1 MKDGKFNAGDIYNLL
16 YERYKDGREFLCAR
30 EVADGTGWATR
41 RLDFVACDCYASKG
55 WGIYAFEVKIS
66 KSDLRN
72 ELFDPTK
79 HNIFFDN
86 IDYFS
91 IVAPNYVL
99 DAEYVQLIPKQWGI
113 IKAVAG
119 KEEGEPNKLVTYR
132 KPLALHD
139 EKDYKMSRDFVF
151 CLMRRLRDDP
161 SIKETAQEIR
171 NAEYKRGYEEGKKY
185 VASNE
190 YERLYKSVNDENK
203 IFRRALSALG
213 VSNVWWHNTGD
224 RLEEEARTRA
234 IEIKRYERAYDSL
247 IGLEDQI
254 RLLGGCLEEL
264 KAVGKTF
271 SKVKEDA
278 DKTDDNSPAKILT
291 F

>member
-1 MKDGKFNAGDIYNLL
+1 MKDGKFTAGDIYNLL
-16 YERYKDGREFLCAR
+16 YERYKDGREWLCAR

-86 IDYFS
+86 IDYYS
-91 IVAPNYVL
+91 IVAPDYVL
-99 DAEYVQLIPKQWGI
+99 DAEYVKLIPKQWGI

-119 KEEGEPNKLVTYR
+119 KTDGEPNKLLTCR

-139 EKDYKMSRDFVF
+139 EKSYMMSKDFVF
-151 CLMRRLRDDP
+151 SLMRRLRDDP
-161 SIKETAQEIR
+161 SSKQTEQEMR
-171 NAEYKRGYEEGKKY
+171 NSEYKRGYEDGKRH

-190 YERLYKSVNDENK
+190 YEKLYHKVKDENQ
-203 IFRRALSALG
+203 IIMESLSALG
-213 VSNVWWHNTGD
+213 VNRGWYRVERN
-224 RLEEEARTRA
+224 LVEEARKRA
-234 IEIKRYERAYDSL
+234 NEIAKYERAYNILGSMQNHMKMIEDCMK
-247 IGLEDQI
+247 GLKEVAKPFM
-254 RLLGGCLEEL
+254 E
-264 KAVGKTF
+264 
-271 SKVKEDA
+271 VKEEA
-278 DKTDDNSPAKILT
+278 DNTKASAKILE